1 MRAAIYARI
10 LLATLCL
17 LALSTTASAE
27 SGWILWAQL
36 IAVSGD
42 DNVPFIAVLAK
53 SAWPSHEEC
62 EQHRKEIGGRRPPG
76 AEKETIGAVYVCLPD
91 HVNLGPGR

>member
-42 DNVPFIAVLAK
+42 DNVPFIAVLAM

-62 EQHRKEIGGRRPPG
+62 EQIGGRRPPG